1 MIFVA
6 VMIALGLDALLRAHE
21 PMQGYRSLRRSLT
34 AYAARAS
41 GEHGFMAALAV
52 LAVTVLP
59 ALAVALLMGLVTGH
73 SAPLTLVFDV
83 LVLVVAMAPRDLP
96 GEIAAY
102 RVALDE
108 GDEVRALELAR
119 ELLGREPKAD
129 LTARTDEVTEYVLV
143 GANDRLFG
151 VLFWFA
157 VLGPAGAVLYRLMH
171 LLHQECSGASRDFCA
186 AAERGYGVLAWLP
199 AHLTAL
205 AYALAG
211 SFEEAASDFRDYYS
225 QCSVQFFQVNSD
237 VLACTG
243 RGALRLAAGEDHGL
257 GRVDAAMALVRRSMW
272 IWVVALGIVSLIGW
286 IT

>member
-21 PMQGYRSLRRSLT
+21 PMQGYRGLRQSLSR
-34 AYAARAS
+34 YAGRAQE
-41 GEHGFMAALAV
+41 EHGFMATLAV
-52 LAVTVLP
+52 LAVTVIP
-59 ALAVALLMGLVTGH
+59 ALAVALLVDLVAAR
-73 SAPLTLVFDV
+73 SALLTLVFDV
-83 LVLVVAMAPRDLP
+83 LTLVIALAPRDLP
-96 GEIAAY
+96 GEIEAY
-102 RVALDE
+102 RVALDA
-108 GDEVRALELAR
+108 GDEARARELAR
-119 ELLGREPKAD
+119 ELLGREPNPD
-129 LTARTDEVTEYVLV
+129 ITARTDEVTEFVLV

-171 LLHQECSGASRDFCA
+171 LLHQQCAGASRDFCA

-211 SFEEAASDFRDYYS
+211 SFEEAVSDFRSYYR
-225 QCSVQFFQVNSD
+225 QCSVQFFRVNSD

-257 GRVDAAMALVRRSMW
+257 GRVDAAMSLVRRSLW
-272 IWVVALGIVSLIGW
+272 IWVVGLGLVSLIGW